1 MPMMTGAQYKES
13 LKDGRL
19 TYIDGDQVTDP
30 ANHPLLKT
38 AVDVAARVYD
48 SFYSAEP
55 GAYNPTYIIPKSLE
69 EFRERQAKLSK
80 GISDMSLG
88 TTGVSLLALT
98 SAAATL
104 GTLDPD
110 YRDRIYAYVDY
121 CRERDLRC
129 AEVITDSKGHR
140 KKRPNEQSDPDFYVH
155 VVDRNANGVF
165 ITGAK
170 MHISAASIEH
180 ELVIMP
186 TKAMYPGEEDYA
198 IACAVPVNAHG
209 VSIIDMTYAPRGE
222 DVRHYPISGKVNCP
236 EGFVIFDNVFVPY
249 ERVFLDGE
257 TAHAATLAHSLGLW
271 ERAAGL
277 GDAGEHADREV
288 GMAALLA
295 EANGVADDPRIK
307 DQLANLVVY
316 ATMCRAAGEAAMVN
330 ATKTADGN
338 MMPSPL
344 FVSALKY
351 FKSEFRAK
359 LLDIQHDIAGDQL
372 VNAPTVADFENPEL
386 RASLSSMFAAPGFTP
401 EDRLRLFHYVRDT
414 TADAY
419 GGWSFVT
426 GQLAGGG
433 QHAQRIVTMR
443 QYDMEHAKE
452 IARRA
457 VGIGK
462 YAKKG
467 EDNWRPISL

>member
-1 MPMMTGAQYKES
+1 
-13 LKDGRL
+13 
-19 TYIDGDQVTDP
+19 
-30 ANHPLLKT
+30 
-38 AVDVAARVYD
+38 
-48 SFYSAEP
+48 
-55 GAYNPTYIIPKSLE
+55 
-69 EFRERQAKLSK
+69 
-80 GISDMSLG
+80 
-88 TTGVSLLALT
+88 
-98 SAAATL
+98 
-104 GTLDPD
+104 
-110 YRDRIYAYVDY
+110 
-121 CRERDLRC
+121 
-129 AEVITDSKGHR
+129 
-140 KKRPNEQSDPDFYVH
+140 
-155 VVDRNANGVF
+155 
-165 ITGAK
+165 
-170 MHISAASIEH
+170 
-180 ELVIMP
+180 
-186 TKAMYPGEEDYA
+186 
-198 IACAVPVNAHG
+198 
-209 VSIIDMTYAPRGE
+209 MTYAPRSE
-222 DVRHYPISGKVNCP
+222 DTRHYPVSGRVNCP
-236 EGFVIFDNVFVPY
+236 EGFVIFDNVFVPN
-249 ERVFLDGE
+249 ERIFLDGE

-330 ATKTADGN
+330 ATKTDDGN
-338 MMPSPL
+338 MLPSPL

-386 RASLSSMFAAPGFTP
+386 HGALEAAFAAPGFSA

-419 GGWSFVT
+419 GGWAFVN

-443 QYDMEHAKE
+443 QYDMEHAKA

-457 VGIGK
+457 VGIGE
-462 YAKKG
+462 YARKG
-467 EDNWRPISL
+467 DEVTKAISI

>member
-19 TYIDGDQVTDP
+19 TFIDGDQVTDP
-30 ANHPLLKT
+30 ANHPLIKT
-38 AVDVAARVYD
+38 SVDVAARVYD
-48 SFYSAEP
+48 SFYDADP
-55 GAYNPTYIIPKSLE
+55 GASNPIYIIPKSLE
-69 EFRERQAKLSK
+69 EFRDRAERLSK
-80 GISDMSLG
+80 GVTDMTLG

-98 SAAATL
+98 SAAAKL
-104 GTLDPD
+104 GELNPA
-110 YRDRIYAYVDY
+110 YRERIYAYADY
-121 CRERDLRC
+121 CREHDLRC
-129 AEVITDSKGHR
+129 AEVITDAKGHR
-140 KKRPNEQSDPDFYVH
+140 KKRPNKQSDPDFYVH
-155 VVDRNANGVF
+155 VVDRNADGIF

-170 MHISAASIEH
+170 MHISASSIEH

-198 IACAVPVNAHG
+198 IACAVPVNARG
-209 VSIIDMTYAPRGE
+209 VSIIDMTYAPRSE
-222 DVRHYPISGKVNCP
+222 DIRHYPVSGKVNCP
-236 EGFVIFDNVFVPY
+236 EGFVIFDNVFVPN

-257 TAHAATLAHSLGLW
+257 VAHAATLAHSLGLW

-277 GDAGEHADREV
+277 GDAGAHADREV

-295 EANGVADDPRIK
+295 EANGVADLPRIK

-330 ATKTADGN
+330 ATQTEDGN
-338 MMPSPL
+338 MLPSPL

-351 FKSEFRAK
+351 FKSEFRAR

-372 VNAPTVADFENPEL
+372 VNAPTVGDFEHPDL
-386 RASLSSMFAAPGFTP
+386 HDSLEQTFAAPGFTA
-401 EDRLRLFHYVRDT
+401 EDRLRLFHYMRDT

-419 GGWSFVT
+419 GGWAFVT

-443 QYDMEHAKE
+443 QYDMDHAKE
-452 IARRA
+452 LARRA
-457 VGIGK
+457 VGIGEYRK
-462 YAKKG
+462 RG
-467 EDNWRPISL
+467 EENWKPL

>member
-1 MPMMTGAQYKES
+1 MMTGEQYRES

-19 TYIDGDQVTDP
+19 TFIDGDQVTDP
-30 ANHPLLKT
+30 ANHPLIKT
-38 AVDVAARVYD
+38 SVDVAARVYD
-48 SFYSAEP
+48 SFYSPEP
-55 GAYNPTYIIPKSLE
+55 DAYNPAYIIPRSLD
-69 EFRERQAKLSK
+69 EFRERARRLSQ
-80 GISDMSLG
+80 GVTDMTLG

-104 GTLDPD
+104 GELKPA
-110 YRDRIYAYVDY
+110 YKERIYAYVDY
-121 CRERDLRC
+121 CRDNDLRC
-129 AEVITDSKGHR
+129 AEVITDAKGHR
-140 KKRPNEQSDPDFYVH
+140 KKRPNKQSDPDFYVH
-155 VVDRNANGVF
+155 VVDRNDDGVF

-170 MHISAASIEH
+170 MHISASSIEH

-209 VSIIDMTYAPRGE
+209 VSIIDMTYAPRSE
-222 DVRHYPISGKVNCP
+222 DVRHYPVSGKVNCP
-236 EGFVIFDNVFVPY
+236 EGFVIFDNVFVPN

-257 TAHAATLAHSLGLW
+257 TQHAATLAHSLGLW

-307 DQLANLVVY
+307 DQLATLVVY

-330 ATKTADGN
+330 ATKTEDGN
-338 MMPSPL
+338 MLPSPL

-351 FKSEFRAK
+351 FKSEFRAR

-372 VNAPTVADFENPEL
+372 VNAPTVGDFEHPDLNAAL
-386 RASLSSMFAAPGFTP
+386 REAFAAPGFTP

-419 GGWSFVT
+419 GGWAFVT

-443 QYDMEHAKE
+443 QYDMEHAKKL
-452 IARRA
+452 ARRA
-457 VGIGK
+457 VGIGEYRK
-462 YAKKG
+462 AG
-467 EDNWRPISL
+467 DENWKPL

>member
-48 SFYSAEP
+48 SFYSADP
-55 GAYNPTYIIPKSLE
+55 GAANPAYIIPRSIDE
-69 EFRERQAKLSK
+69 YRDRARRLSQ
-80 GISDMSLG
+80 GVTDMTLG
-88 TTGVSLLALT
+88 TTGVTLLALT
-98 SAAATL
+98 SAAAKL
-104 GTLDPD
+104 GAVNPA
-110 YRDRIYAYVDY
+110 YSERIYRYVDY
-121 CRERDLRC
+121 CREHDLRC

-140 KKRPNEQSDPDFYVH
+140 KKRPNKQSDPDFYVH
-155 VVDRNANGVF
+155 VVDRNADGVF

-170 MHISAASIEH
+170 MHISASSIEH

-198 IACAVPVNAHG
+198 IACAVPVNARG
-209 VSIIDMTYAPRGE
+209 VSIIDMTYAPRAE
-222 DVRHYPISGKVNCP
+222 DVRHYPVSGKVNCP

-277 GDAGEHADREV
+277 GDAGESADREV

-295 EANGVADDPRIK
+295 EANGRGDDPRIK
-307 DQLANLVVY
+307 DQLASLVVY
-316 ATMCRAAGEAAMVN
+316 ATMCRAAGDAAMVN
-330 ATKTADGN
+330 ATKTDDGN
-338 MMPSPL
+338 MLPSPL

-351 FKSEFRAK
+351 FKSEFRAR
-359 LLDIQHDIAGDQL
+359 LLDIQHDIAGDLL
-372 VNAPTVADFENPEL
+372 VNAPTVGDFEHPDL
-386 RASLSSMFAAPGFTP
+386 HAGLSAAFEVPGFSA

-419 GGWSFVT
+419 GGWAFVT

-443 QYDMEHAKE
+443 QYDMEHAKK

-457 VGIGK
+457 VGIGEFRK
-462 YAKKG
+462 SG
-467 EDNWRPISL
+467 DENWKPL

>member
-1 MPMMTGAQYKES
+1 MPMMTGEQYKES

-19 TYIDGDQVTDP
+19 TFLDGEQVTDP

-48 SFYSAEP
+48 SFYAAGAE
-55 GAYNPTYIIPKSLE
+55 AFNPAYIIPRSLE
-69 EFRERQAKLSK
+69 EYRKRSELLSK
-80 GISDMSLG
+80 GVTDMTLG

-98 SAAATL
+98 SAAAKL
-104 GTLDPD
+104 GELNPA
-110 YRDRIYAYVDY
+110 YRERIYKYVDY
-121 CRERDLRC
+121 CRDNDLRC
-129 AEVITDSKGHR
+129 AEVITDAKGHR
-140 KKRPNEQSDPDFYVH
+140 KKRPNKQSDPDFYVH
-155 VVDRNANGVF
+155 VVDRNSDGVF

-170 MHISAASIEH
+170 MHISASSIEH

-198 IACAVPVNAHG
+198 IACAVPVNTRG
-209 VSIIDMTYAPRGE
+209 VSIIDMTYAPRSE
-222 DVRHYPISGKVNCP
+222 DTRHYPVSGRVNCP
-236 EGFVIFDNVFVPY
+236 EGFVIFDNVFVPN
-249 ERVFLDGE
+249 ERIFLDGE

-330 ATKTADGN
+330 ATKTEDGN
-338 MMPSPL
+338 MLPSPL

-359 LLDIQHDIAGDQL
+359 LLDIQHDIAGDLL
-372 VNAPTVADFENPEL
+372 VNAPTVADFENADLHDALE
-386 RASLSSMFAAPGFTP
+386 ATFAAPGFSA

-419 GGWSFVT
+419 GGWAFVT

-457 VGIGK
+457 VGIGA
-462 YAKKG
+462 YRKKG
-467 EDNWRPISL
+467 DEITQAITI

>member
-1 MPMMTGAQYKES
+1 MPMMTGEQYKAS
-13 LKDGRL
+13 LRDGRL

-30 ANHPLLKT
+30 ATHPLLKT

-48 SFYSAEP
+48 SFYSPEP
-55 GAYNPTYIIPKSLE
+55 DAYNPAYIIPRSIDE
-69 EFRERQAKLSK
+69 YRDRAQRLSQ
-80 GISDMSLG
+80 GVTDMSLG
-88 TTGVSLLALT
+88 TTGVTLLALT
-98 SAAATL
+98 SAAAKL
-104 GTLDPD
+104 GEVNPA
-110 YRDRIYAYVDY
+110 YSERIYAYVEH
-121 CRERDLRC
+121 CKKHDLRC

-140 KKRPNEQSDPDFYVH
+140 KKRPNKQSDPDFYVH
-155 VVDRNANGVF
+155 VVDRNSDGIF

-170 MHISAASIEH
+170 MHISASSIEH

-198 IACAVPVNAHG
+198 IACAVPVNARG
-209 VSIIDMTYAPRGE
+209 VSIIDMTYAPRAE
-222 DVRHYPISGKVNCP
+222 DIRHYPVSGKVNCP
-236 EGFVIFDNVFVPY
+236 EGFVIFDNVFVPN

-295 EANGVADDPRIK
+295 EANGVAQDPRIK
-307 DQLANLVVY
+307 DQLAALVVY

-330 ATKTADGN
+330 ATKTDDGN
-338 MMPSPL
+338 MLPSPL

-351 FKSEFRAK
+351 FKSEFRAR
-359 LLDIQHDIAGDQL
+359 LLDIQHDIAGDLL
-372 VNAPTVADFENPEL
+372 VNAPTVGDFEHPDL
-386 RASLSSMFAAPGFTP
+386 HAALGRALEAPGFTA

-419 GGWSFVT
+419 GGWAFVT

-443 QYDMEHAKE
+443 QYDMEHAKK

-457 VGIGK
+457 VGIGEFRK
-462 YAKKG
+462 QG
-467 EDNWRPISL
+467 DENWKPL

>member
-1 MPMMTGAQYKES
+1 MPMMTGAQYKAS
-13 LKDGRL
+13 LADGRL
-19 TYIDGDQVTDP
+19 TFIDGDQVTDP
-30 ANHPLLKT
+30 ANHPLIRT
-38 AVDVAARVYD
+38 SVDVAARVYD

-55 GAYNPTYIIPKSLE
+55 GASNPVYIVPKSLE
-69 EFRERQAKLSK
+69 EFRERAEKLSH
-80 GISDMSLG
+80 GITDMTLG

-104 GTLDPD
+104 GELNPA
-110 YRDRIYAYVDY
+110 YRERIYAYVDY
-121 CRERDLRC
+121 CREHDLRC
-129 AEVITDSKGHR
+129 AEVITDAKGHR
-140 KKRPNEQSDPDFYVH
+140 KKRPNKQSDPDFYVH
-155 VVDRNANGVF
+155 VVDRNDEGVF

-170 MHISAASIEH
+170 MHISASSIEH

-198 IACAVPVNAHG
+198 IACAVPVNARG
-209 VSIIDMTYAPRGE
+209 VSIIDMTYAPRSE
-222 DVRHYPISGKVNCP
+222 DVRHYPVSGKVNCP
-236 EGFVIFDNVFVPY
+236 EGFVIFDNVFVPN

-257 TAHAATLAHSLGLW
+257 VKHAATLAHSLGLW

-277 GDAGEHADREV
+277 GDAGDNADREV
-288 GMAALLA
+288 GIAALLA
-295 EANGVADDPRIK
+295 EANGVANDPRIK

-330 ATKTADGN
+330 ATRTEDGN
-338 MMPSPL
+338 MLPSPL

-372 VNAPTVADFENPEL
+372 VNAPTVGDFEHPDL
-386 RASLSSMFAAPGFTP
+386 RAALHETFAAPGFTP

-419 GGWSFVT
+419 GGWAFAT

-443 QYDMEHAKE
+443 QYDMDHAKE
-452 IARRA
+452 LARRA
-457 VGIGK
+457 VGIGEHRK
-462 YAKKG
+462 SG
-467 EDNWRPISL
+467 EENWKPL

>member
-1 MPMMTGAQYKES
+1 MPMMTGEQYKES

-19 TYIDGDQVTDP
+19 TFLDGEQVTDP

-48 SFYSAEP
+48 SFYSPDPNAS
-55 GAYNPTYIIPKSLE
+55 NPTYIIPKSIE
-69 EFRERQAKLSK
+69 EYRERSDLLSK
-80 GISDMSLG
+80 GVTDMTLG

-98 SAAATL
+98 SAAAKL
-104 GTLDPD
+104 GELNPD
-110 YRDRIYAYVDY
+110 YRDRIYQYVDY
-121 CRERDLRC
+121 CREHDLRC
-129 AEVITDSKGHR
+129 AEVITDAKGHR
-140 KKRPNEQSDPDFYVH
+140 KKRPNKQSDPDFYVH
-155 VVDRNANGVF
+155 VVDRNADGVF

-170 MHISAASIEH
+170 MHISASSIEH

-186 TKAMYPGEEDYA
+186 TKAMYPGEEEYA
-198 IACAVPVNAHG
+198 IACAVPVNARG
-209 VSIIDMTYAPRGE
+209 VSIIDMTYAPRSE
-222 DVRHYPISGKVNCP
+222 DTRHYPVSGRVNCP
-236 EGFVIFDNVFVPY
+236 EGFVIFDNVFVPN
-249 ERVFLDGE
+249 ERIFLDGE

-330 ATKTADGN
+330 ATKTEDGN
-338 MMPSPL
+338 MLPSPL

-386 RASLSSMFAAPGFTP
+386 HGALEAAFAAPGFSA

-419 GGWSFVT
+419 GGWAFVT

-443 QYDMEHAKE
+443 QYDMEHAKA

-457 VGIGK
+457 VGIGE
-462 YAKKG
+462 YARKG
-467 EDNWRPISL
+467 DEVTKAISI

>member
-1 MPMMTGAQYKES
+1 MPMMTGEQYKAS
-13 LKDGRL
+13 LRDGRL
-19 TYIDGDQVTDP
+19 TFIDGDQVTDP
-30 ANHPLLKT
+30 ARHPLLKT

-55 GAYNPTYIIPKSLE
+55 DAFNPIYIIPKSLE
-69 EFRERQAKLSK
+69 EFRDRAERLSK
-80 GISDMSLG
+80 GITDMTLG

-98 SAAATL
+98 SAAARL
-104 GTLDPD
+104 GQLNPA
-110 YRDRIYAYVDY
+110 YKERIHAYVDY
-121 CRERDLRC
+121 CRENDLRC
-129 AEVITDSKGHR
+129 AEVITDAKGHR
-140 KKRPNEQSDPDFYVH
+140 KKRPNKQSDPDFYVH
-155 VVDRNANGVF
+155 VVDRNSEGVF

-170 MHISAASIEH
+170 MHISASSIEH

-186 TKAMYPGEEDYA
+186 TKAMYPGEEEYA
-198 IACAVPVNAHG
+198 IACAVPVNARG
-209 VSIIDMTYAPRGE
+209 VSIIDMTYAPRSE
-222 DVRHYPISGKVNCP
+222 DVRHYPVSGKVNCP

-257 TAHAATLAHSLGLW
+257 VQHAATLAHSLGLW

-277 GDAGEHADREV
+277 GDAGAAADREV

-295 EANGVADDPRIK
+295 EANGVADHPRIK
-307 DQLANLVVY
+307 DQLAQLVVY

-330 ATKTADGN
+330 ATRTEDGN
-338 MMPSPL
+338 MLPSPL

-372 VNAPTVADFENPEL
+372 VNAPTVGDFEHPDLHE
-386 RASLSSMFAAPGFTP
+386 AMQEAFAAPGFTA

-419 GGWSFVT
+419 GGWAFVT

-443 QYDMEHAKE
+443 QYDMERAKAL
-452 IARRA
+452 ARRA
-457 VGIGK
+457 VGIGEFRK
-462 YAKKG
+462 SG
-467 EDNWRPISL
+467 EENWKPL

>member
-1 MPMMTGAQYKES
+1 MT
-13 LKDGRL
+13 
-19 TYIDGDQVTDP
+19 
-30 ANHPLLKT
+30 
-38 AVDVAARVYD
+38 
-48 SFYSAEP
+48 
-55 GAYNPTYIIPKSLE
+55 
-69 EFRERQAKLSK
+69 
-80 GISDMSLG
+80 LG
-88 TTGVSLLALT
+88 TTGVTLLALT
-98 SAAATL
+98 SAAAKL
-104 GTLDPD
+104 GEVNPA
-110 YRDRIYAYVDY
+110 YSERIYAYVEY
-121 CRERDLRC
+121 CKKHDLRC

-140 KKRPNEQSDPDFYVH
+140 KKRPNKQSDPDFYVH
-155 VVDRNANGVF
+155 VVDRNADGVF

-170 MHISAASIEH
+170 MHISASSIEH

-198 IACAVPVNAHG
+198 IACAVPVNARG
-209 VSIIDMTYAPRGE
+209 VSIIDMTYAPRAE
-222 DVRHYPISGKVNCP
+222 DVRHYPVSGKVNCP
-236 EGFVIFDNVFVPY
+236 EGFVIFDNVFVPN

-277 GDAGEHADREV
+277 GDAGESADREV

-295 EANGVADDPRIK
+295 DANGMGEDPRIK
-307 DQLANLVVY
+307 DQLASLVVY

-330 ATKTADGN
+330 ATKTEDGN
-338 MMPSPL
+338 MLPSPL

-351 FKSEFRAK
+351 FKSEFRAR
-359 LLDIQHDIAGDQL
+359 LLDIQHDIAGDLL
-372 VNAPTVADFENPEL
+372 VNAPTVGDFDHPDLHAALGE
-386 RASLSSMFAAPGFTP
+386 AFAVPGFTA

-419 GGWSFVT
+419 GGWAFVT

-443 QYDMEHAKE
+443 QYNMEHAKK

-457 VGIGK
+457 VGIGEFRK
-462 YAKKG
+462 TG
-467 EDNWRPISL
+467 DENWKPL

>member
-30 ANHPLLKT
+30 ATHPLLKT

-48 SFYSAEP
+48 SFYSDDPDAC
-55 GAYNPTYIIPKSLE
+55 NPVYIIPRSIE
-69 EFRERQAKLSK
+69 EYRDRAERLSQ
-80 GISDMSLG
+80 GVTDMSLG
-88 TTGVSLLALT
+88 TTGVTLLALT
-98 SAAATL
+98 SAAAKL
-104 GTLDPD
+104 GEVNPA
-110 YRDRIYAYVDY
+110 YRDRIYKYVEY
-121 CRERDLRC
+121 CKRNDLRC

-140 KKRPNEQSDPDFYVH
+140 KKRPNKQSDPDFYVH
-155 VVDRNANGVF
+155 VVDRNADGVF

-170 MHISAASIEH
+170 MHISASSIEH

-198 IACAVPVNAHG
+198 IACAVPTNAHG
-209 VSIIDMTYAPRGE
+209 VSIIDMTYAPRAE
-222 DVRHYPISGKVNCP
+222 DVRHYPVSGKVNCP
-236 EGFVIFDNVFVPY
+236 EGFVIFDNVFVPN

-288 GMAALLA
+288 GIAALLA

-307 DQLANLVVY
+307 DQLAALVVY

-330 ATKTADGN
+330 ATKTPDGN
-338 MMPSPL
+338 MLPSPL

-351 FKSEFRAK
+351 FKSEFRAR
-359 LLDIQHDIAGDQL
+359 LLDIQHDIAGDLL
-372 VNAPTVADFENPEL
+372 VNAPTVGDFEHPDLHAALGPALE
-386 RASLSSMFAAPGFTP
+386 APGFTA

-419 GGWSFVT
+419 GGWAFVT

-443 QYDMEHAKE
+443 QYDMEHAKK

-457 VGIGK
+457 VGIGEFRK
-462 YAKKG
+462 SG
-467 EDNWRPISL
+467 DQNWKPL